1 MAIQDFTAGQVLTAA
16 QMDALQ
22 ANDYNQTVNQR
33 TANYTLVASDLG
45 KRIEMF
51 AASNTTITF
60 NTGLFNAGD
69 QIWVQNIGLGTCT
82 LTSGTCNISATVSL
96 AIPQYGG
103 GFVYFVN
110 ASTAV
115 YFPSAISPGASVTS
129 YTPTFTNITVGNG
142 GLAGIFAQVNKLVYG
157 QVFFGLGSTSSV
169 ANDGLISL
177 PVTGRSNTV
186 GTAIGTY
193 IAADAS
199 PAAVYTGF
207 LTMQTTTTAKILLQ
221 NTAGTYAT
229 GTGTTSGA
237 PFTWAN
243 GDSMLFNFVYA
254 AA

>member
-1 MAIQDFTAGQVLTAA
+1 MALQTFTAGQILTAN
-16 QMDALQ
+16 QLLALQ
-22 ANDYNQTVNQR
+22 ANQYNQTVNQQ
-33 TANYTLVASDLG
+33 TANYVPVASDLG

-51 AASNTTITF
+51 TASNTTITF
-60 NTGLFNAGD
+60 NTGLFNSGD
-69 QIWVQNIGLGTCT
+69 QIWVQNIGSGTCT

-142 GLAGIFAQVNKLVYG
+142 SLAGIFAQVNKLVYG

-169 ANDGLISL
+169 GNDGLISL
-177 PVTGRSNTV
+177 PVTGRSNTIA
-186 GTAIGTY
+186 TAIGTY
-193 IAADAS
+193 IASDAS
-199 PAAVYTGF
+199 ASTVYPGF
-207 LTMQTTTTAKILLQ
+207 LTMQSTTTAKILLQ
-221 NTAGTYAT
+221 NTSGTYAS